1 MAKKNKNYYNSSMYD
16 EAIRSVRTNIQ
27 FSGVD
32 KENKIISVTST
43 KPAEGKSTVLYNLAK
58 SFAENGDKV
67 ILLDCDLRN
76 PSIDEIAG
84 VNFNLGITNYLTGKA
99 DINDVII
106 KDREQSNL
114 DLVLT
119 GPIPPNPSE
128 MLASK
133 IFANLIKNL
142 AETYDYVFLDT
153 PPVGLFTDASIV
165 STLSDGMIYVV
176 KSSDTKRE
184 EIAQALENLKRVDAN
199 ILGMV
204 LTHAHLKKSKYGKYY

>member
-204 LTHAHLKKSKYGKYY
+204 LTHAHLKKSKYRNYY

>member
-1 MAKKNKNYYNSSMYD
+1 MYD

>member
-114 DLVLT
+114 DLILT

-133 IFANLIKNL
+133 VYASLIKNL
-142 AETYDYVFLDT
+142 SETYDYVFVDT

-204 LTHAHLKKSKYGKYY
+204 LTHAHLKKSKYGNYY

>member
-114 DLVLT
+114 DLILT

-133 IFANLIKNL
+133 VFANLIKNL
-142 AETYDYVFLDT
+142 AETYDYVFIDT

-165 STLSDGMIYVV
+165 STLSDGIIYVV